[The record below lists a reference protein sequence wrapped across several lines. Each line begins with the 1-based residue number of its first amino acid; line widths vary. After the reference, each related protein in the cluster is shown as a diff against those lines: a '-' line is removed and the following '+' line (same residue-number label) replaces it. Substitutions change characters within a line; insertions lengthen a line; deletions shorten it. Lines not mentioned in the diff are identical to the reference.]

1 MTGEGLPPLQL
12 TEKEEL
18 TVKSGSEK
26 REEHVMFH
34 LLCAHPFG
42 IVPYKRCS
50 QPRDALSRNLLEFL
64 SGAISDPFPN
74 PPKGV
79 PRCPIL
85 AITAHFKMPIMAE
98 EPMPPLRVH
107 SFPMSAS
114 RLHAASPSDTPSAR
128 ATSSTSAL
136 GKARVACVVLRVL
149 MRLHPRKTNPPLV
162 DDQLA
167 RHSLP

>member
-1 MTGEGLPPLQL
+1 
-12 TEKEEL
+12 
-18 TVKSGSEK
+18 
-26 REEHVMFH
+26 MFH

-42 IVPYKRCS
+42 IVPYKNARKLPDCLKAPHVRRCS
-50 QPRDALSRNLLEFL
+50 QPRDALSRGLLKFL

-85 AITAHFKMPIMAE
+85 AITALFKMPIIAE

-114 RLHAASPSDTPSAR
+114 KLYAANPSDAPSTR

-136 GKARVACVVLRVL
+136 DKARVACVVLCVL

-162 DDQLA
+162 DNQLA